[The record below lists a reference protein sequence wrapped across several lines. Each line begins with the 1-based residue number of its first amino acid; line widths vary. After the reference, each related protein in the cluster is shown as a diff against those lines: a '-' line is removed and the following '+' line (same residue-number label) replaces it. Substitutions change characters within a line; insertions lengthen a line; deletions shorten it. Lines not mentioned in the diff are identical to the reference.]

1 MSYYPESNSHSRD
14 KVKVVLYWT
23 HYATKI
29 EIERAPGVDTFN
41 LAAKK
46 KQLKST
52 KLDIAKLVNFAIS
65 SNYLK
70 TKLDDSDVPKLKI
83 VPVDLKKLS
92 AAVDKQVLK

>member
-14 KVKVVLYWT
+14 KVKVVLYLT

-46 KQLKST
+46 K
-52 KLDIAKLVNFAIS
+52 
-65 SNYLK
+65 
-70 TKLDDSDVPKLKI
+70 
-83 VPVDLKKLS
+83 
-92 AAVDKQVLK
+92 